1 MSNRTPLTEIG
12 EMRISLSDRSFFFKP
27 SFRAMNEIGTPKE
40 IVEVYAKLNGI
51 DYVSPLQHVEYLPF
65 GAQMQ
70 VMKTI
75 SKPVYGRHVLSAA
88 YIVMQSCCEDDIS
101 VLIGG
106 WKPTPRGVRYVP
118 GVMPIGGTGHL
129 PGGTGG
135 IIEIARSLMEHG
147 IIGKSPLK
155 VPERLEEQ
163 GKKTTNEFH
172 ASQYIISARTHFDM
186 TRDEAENLSMT
197 EFQMMIKNKY
207 PEPKGLTKEERAAE
221 YDQAK
226 ADRERMKALAERKAK
241 KARNT

>member
-40 IVEVYAKLNGI
+40 IVEVYARLNGI
-51 DYVSPLQHVEYLPF
+51 DYVAPLQHVEYLPF
-65 GAQMQ
+65 GAQIQ

-88 YIVMQSCCEDDIS
+88 YIVMQSCCEDDAS

-118 GVMPIGGTGHL
+118 GIMPVSD
-129 PGGTGG
+129 
-135 IIEIARSLMEHG
+135 IIIIARNLMQHG
-147 IIGKSPLK
+147 VIGKSPLK

-186 TRDEAENLSMT
+186 TRDDAENLSMT

>member
-51 DYVSPLQHVEYLPF
+51 DYVAPLQHVEYLPF

-106 WKPTPRGVRYVP
+106 WKPTPRGVRYIP
-118 GVMPIGGTGHL
+118 GIMPVSD
-129 PGGTGG
+129 
-135 IIEIARSLMEHG
+135 IIIIARNLMQHG

>member
-51 DYVSPLQHVEYLPF
+51 DYVAPLQHVEYLPF

-70 VMKTI
+70 VMKAI

-118 GVMPIGGTGHL
+118 GIMPVSD
-129 PGGTGG
+129 
-135 IIEIARSLMEHG
+135 IIIIALNLMQHG

>member
-1 MSNRTPLTEIG
+1 
-12 EMRISLSDRSFFFKP
+12 MRISLSDRSFFFKP

-51 DYVSPLQHVEYLPF
+51 DYVAPLQQVEYLPF

-118 GVMPIGGTGHL
+118 GVMPVSD
-129 PGGTGG
+129 
-135 IIEIARSLMEHG
+135 IIIIARNLMQHG
-147 IIGKSPLK
+147 VIGKSPLK

-186 TRDEAENLSMT
+186 TRDDAENLSMT

>member
-40 IVEVYAKLNGI
+40 IVEVYARLNGI
-51 DYVSPLQHVEYLPF
+51 DYVAPLQHVEYLPF

-118 GVMPIGGTGHL
+118 GIMPVSD
-129 PGGTGG
+129 
-135 IIEIARSLMEHG
+135 IIIIARNLMQHG

-186 TRDEAENLSMT
+186 TRDEAENMSMT

>member
-27 SFRAMNEIGTPKE
+27 SFRSMNEIGTPKE

-51 DYVSPLQHVEYLPF
+51 DYVAPLQHVEYLPF

-118 GVMPIGGTGHL
+118 GIMPVSD
-129 PGGTGG
+129 
-135 IIEIARSLMEHG
+135 IIIIARNLIQHG

-186 TRDEAENLSMT
+186 TREEAENLSMT

-221 YDQAK
+221 YEQAK

>member
-51 DYVSPLQHVEYLPF
+51 DYVAPLQHVEYLPF

-75 SKPVYGRHVLSAA
+75 SKPVFGRHVLSAA

-118 GVMPIGGTGHL
+118 GIMPVSD
-129 PGGTGG
+129 
-135 IIEIARSLMEHG
+135 IIIIARNLMQHG

>member
-12 EMRISLSDRSFFFKP
+12 EMRISLSDKSFFFKP

-40 IVEVYAKLNGI
+40 IVEVYARLNGI
-51 DYVSPLQHVEYLPF
+51 DYVAPLQHVEYLPF

-118 GVMPIGGTGHL
+118 GIMPVSD
-129 PGGTGG
+129 
-135 IIEIARSLMEHG
+135 IIIIARNLMQHG

-163 GKKTTNEFH
+163 GKKTTSEFH

>member
-51 DYVSPLQHVEYLPF
+51 DYVAPLQRVEYLPF

-88 YIVMQSCCEDDIS
+88 YIVMQSCCEDDVS

-118 GVMPIGGTGHL
+118 GIMPVSD
-129 PGGTGG
+129 
-135 IIEIARSLMEHG
+135 IIIIARNLMQHG

-241 KARNT
+241 K

>member
-51 DYVSPLQHVEYLPF
+51 DYVAPLQHVEYLPF

-70 VMKTI
+70 VMKTV

-118 GVMPIGGTGHL
+118 GIMPVSD
-129 PGGTGG
+129 
-135 IIEIARSLMEHG
+135 IIIIARNLMQHG

>member
-40 IVEVYAKLNGI
+40 IVEVYARLNGI
-51 DYVSPLQHVEYLPF
+51 DYVAPLQHVEYLPF

-88 YIVMQSCCEDDIS
+88 YIVMQSCCEDDAS

-118 GVMPIGGTGHL
+118 GIMPVSD
-129 PGGTGG
+129 
-135 IIEIARSLMEHG
+135 IIIIARNLMEHG

-207 PEPKGLTKEERAAE
+207 PEPKGLTKEERSAE

>member
-51 DYVSPLQHVEYLPF
+51 DYVAPLQHVEYLPF
-65 GAQMQ
+65 GAHMQ

-118 GVMPIGGTGHL
+118 GIMPVSD
-129 PGGTGG
+129 
-135 IIEIARSLMEHG
+135 IIIIARNLMQHG

-186 TRDEAENLSMT
+186 TRDDAENLSMT

>member
-51 DYVSPLQHVEYLPF
+51 DYVAPLQHVEYLPF

-75 SKPVYGRHVLSAA
+75 SKPVYGRHVLNAA

-118 GVMPIGGTGHL
+118 GIMPVSD
-129 PGGTGG
+129 
-135 IIEIARSLMEHG
+135 IIIIARNLMQHG

>member
-1 MSNRTPLTEIG
+1 MNRTPLTDIG
-12 EMRISLSDRSFFFKP
+12 EMRISLADTSFFFKP
-27 SFRAMNEIGTPKE
+27 SFGAMSSIGTPKE
-40 IVEVYAKLNGI
+40 IVEVYARLNGI
-51 DYVSPLQHVEYLPF
+51 DYVAPLQHVEYLPF

-88 YIVMQSCCEDDIS
+88 YIVMQSCCEDDVS
-101 VLIGG
+101 VLIGE

-118 GVMPIGGTGHL
+118 GIMPVSD
-129 PGGTGG
+129 
-135 IIEIARSLMEHG
+135 IIIIARNLMQHG

>member
-51 DYVSPLQHVEYLPF
+51 DYVAPLQHVEYLPF

-88 YIVMQSCCEDDIS
+88 YIVMQSCCEDDVS

-118 GVMPIGGTGHL
+118 GIMPVSD
-129 PGGTGG
+129 
-135 IIEIARSLMEHG
+135 IIIIARNLMQHG

-186 TRDEAENLSMT
+186 SRDEAENLSMT

>member
-51 DYVSPLQHVEYLPF
+51 DYVAPLQHVEYLPF

-75 SKPVYGRHVLSAA
+75 GKPVYGRHVLSAA
-88 YIVMQSCCEDDIS
+88 YIVMQSCCEDDVS

-118 GVMPIGGTGHL
+118 GIMPVSD
-129 PGGTGG
+129 
-135 IIEIARSLMEHG
+135 IIIIARNLMQHG

-241 KARNT
+241 KARNK

>member
-51 DYVSPLQHVEYLPF
+51 DYVAPLQHVEYLPF

-88 YIVMQSCCEDDIS
+88 YIVMQSCCEDDVS

-106 WKPTPRGVRYVP
+106 WKPTPRGVRYGP
-118 GVMPIGGTGHL
+118 GIMPVSD
-129 PGGTGG
+129 
-135 IIEIARSLMEHG
+135 IIIIARNLMQHG

>member
-12 EMRISLSDRSFFFKP
+12 EMRISLADRSFFFKP

-51 DYVSPLQHVEYLPF
+51 DYVAPLQHVEYLPF

-118 GVMPIGGTGHL
+118 GIMPVSD
-129 PGGTGG
+129 
-135 IIEIARSLMEHG
+135 IIIIARNLMQHG

-163 GKKTTNEFH
+163 SKKTTNEFH

>member
-27 SFRAMNEIGTPKE
+27 SFRAMNSIGTPKE
-40 IVEVYAKLNGI
+40 IVEVYARLNGI
-51 DYVSPLQHVEYLPF
+51 DYVAPLQHVEYLPF

-118 GVMPIGGTGHL
+118 GIMPVSD
-129 PGGTGG
+129 
-135 IIEIARSLMEHG
+135 IIIIARNLMQHG

-186 TRDEAENLSMT
+186 SRDEAENLSMT
-197 EFQMMIKNKY
+197 EFQIMIKNKY

>member
-40 IVEVYAKLNGI
+40 IVEVYARLNGI
-51 DYVSPLQHVEYLPF
+51 DYVAPLQHVEYLPF

-118 GVMPIGGTGHL
+118 GIMPVSD
-129 PGGTGG
+129 
-135 IIEIARSLMEHG
+135 IIIIARNLMQHG

-241 KARNT
+241 KARNA

>member
-51 DYVSPLQHVEYLPF
+51 DYVAPLQHVECLPF

-70 VMKTI
+70 IMKTI

-118 GVMPIGGTGHL
+118 GIMPVSD
-129 PGGTGG
+129 
-135 IIEIARSLMEHG
+135 IIIIARNLMQHG

-226 ADRERMKALAERKAK
+226 ADRERMKVLAERKAK

>member
-1 MSNRTPLTEIG
+1 MQNMSNRTPLTEIG

-51 DYVSPLQHVEYLPF
+51 DYVAPLQHVEYLPF

-70 VMKTI
+70 VVKTI

-106 WKPTPRGVRYVP
+106 WKPTPRGVRYIP
-118 GVMPIGGTGHL
+118 GVMPVSD
-129 PGGTGG
+129 
-135 IIEIARSLMEHG
+135 IIIIARNLMQHG

-163 GKKTTNEFH
+163 GKRTTNEFH

>member
-51 DYVSPLQHVEYLPF
+51 DYVAPLQQVEYLPF

-118 GVMPIGGTGHL
+118 GIMPVSD
-129 PGGTGG
+129 
-135 IIEIARSLMEHG
+135 IIIIARNLMQHG

>member
-27 SFRAMNEIGTPKE
+27 SFRAINEIGTPKE

-51 DYVSPLQHVEYLPF
+51 DYVAPLQHVEYLPF

-118 GVMPIGGTGHL
+118 GIMPVSD
-129 PGGTGG
+129 
-135 IIEIARSLMEHG
+135 IIIIARNLMQHG

>member
-51 DYVSPLQHVEYLPF
+51 DYVAPLQHVEYLPF

-118 GVMPIGGTGHL
+118 GIMPVSD
-129 PGGTGG
+129 
-135 IIEIARSLMEHG
+135 IIIIARNLMQHG

-241 KARNT
+241 KTRNT

>member
-12 EMRISLSDRSFFFKP
+12 EMRISLADKSFFFKP

-40 IVEVYAKLNGI
+40 IVEVYARLNGI
-51 DYVSPLQHVEYLPF
+51 DYVAPLQHVEYLPF

-70 VMKTI
+70 IMKTI

-88 YIVMQSCCEDDIS
+88 YIVMQSCCEDDVS

-106 WKPTPRGVRYVP
+106 WKPTPRGVRYAP
-118 GVMPIGGTGHL
+118 GIMPVSD
-129 PGGTGG
+129 
-135 IIEIARSLMEHG
+135 IIIIARNLMQHG

-186 TRDEAENLSMT
+186 SRDEAENLSMT

-207 PEPKGLTKEERAAE
+207 PEPKGLTKEERTAE

>member
-40 IVEVYAKLNGI
+40 IVEVYARLNGI
-51 DYVSPLQHVEYLPF
+51 DYVAPLQHVEYLPF

-70 VMKTI
+70 VMKTL

-106 WKPTPRGVRYVP
+106 WRPTPRGVRYVP
-118 GVMPIGGTGHL
+118 GIMPVSD
-129 PGGTGG
+129 
-135 IIEIARSLMEHG
+135 IIIIARNLMQHG

-197 EFQMMIKNKY
+197 EFQMMIKKKY

-221 YDQAK
+221 DDQAK

>member
-51 DYVSPLQHVEYLPF
+51 DYVTPLQHVEYLPF

-88 YIVMQSCCEDDIS
+88 YIVMQSCCEDDVS

-118 GVMPIGGTGHL
+118 GIMPVGD
-129 PGGTGG
+129 
-135 IIEIARSLMEHG
+135 IIIIARNLMQHG

-226 ADRERMKALAERKAK
+226 ADRERMKVLAERKAK

>member
-12 EMRISLSDRSFFFKP
+12 EMRISLSDRSFFLKP

-40 IVEVYAKLNGI
+40 IVEVYARLNGI
-51 DYVSPLQHVEYLPF
+51 DYVAPLQHVEYLPF

-118 GVMPIGGTGHL
+118 GIMPVSD
-129 PGGTGG
+129 
-135 IIEIARSLMEHG
+135 IIIIARNLMQHG

>member
-40 IVEVYAKLNGI
+40 IVEVYARLNGI
-51 DYVSPLQHVEYLPF
+51 DYVAPLQHVEYLPF

-118 GVMPIGGTGHL
+118 GIMPVSD
-129 PGGTGG
+129 
-135 IIEIARSLMEHG
+135 IIIIARNLMQHG

>member
-40 IVEVYAKLNGI
+40 IVEVYARLNGI
-51 DYVSPLQHVEYLPF
+51 DYVAPLQHVEYLPF
-65 GAQMQ
+65 GAQMH

-88 YIVMQSCCEDDIS
+88 YIVMQSCCEDDVS

-118 GVMPIGGTGHL
+118 GIMPVSD
-129 PGGTGG
+129 
-135 IIEIARSLMEHG
+135 IIIIARNLMQHG

-186 TRDEAENLSMT
+186 TRNEAENLSMT

>member
-1 MSNRTPLTEIG
+1 MTNRTPLTEIG

-51 DYVSPLQHVEYLPF
+51 DYVAPLQHVEYLPF

-88 YIVMQSCCEDDIS
+88 YIVMQSCCEDDVS

-118 GVMPIGGTGHL
+118 GIMPVSD
-129 PGGTGG
+129 
-135 IIEIARSLMEHG
+135 IIIIARNLMQHG

>member
-12 EMRISLSDRSFFFKP
+12 EMRISLSDKSFFFKP

-51 DYVSPLQHVEYLPF
+51 DYVAPLQHVEYLPF

-118 GVMPIGGTGHL
+118 GIMPVSD
-129 PGGTGG
+129 
-135 IIEIARSLMEHG
+135 IIIIARNLMQHG

>member
-51 DYVSPLQHVEYLPF
+51 DYVAPLQHVEYLPF

-88 YIVMQSCCEDDIS
+88 YIVMQSCCEDDVS

-118 GVMPIGGTGHL
+118 GIMPVSD
-129 PGGTGG
+129 
-135 IIEIARSLMEHG
+135 IIIIARNLMQHG

-186 TRDEAENLSMT
+186 TREDAENLSMT

>member
-51 DYVSPLQHVEYLPF
+51 DYVAPLQHVEYLPF

-88 YIVMQSCCEDDIS
+88 YIVMQSCCEDDVS

-106 WKPTPRGVRYVP
+106 WKPTPLGVRYVP
-118 GVMPIGGTGHL
+118 GIMPVRD
-129 PGGTGG
+129 
-135 IIEIARSLMEHG
+135 IIIIARNLMQHG

>member
-27 SFRAMNEIGTPKE
+27 SFRAMNEIGTPTE

-51 DYVSPLQHVEYLPF
+51 DYVAPLQHVEYLLF

-118 GVMPIGGTGHL
+118 GIMPVSD
-129 PGGTGG
+129 
-135 IIEIARSLMEHG
+135 IIIIARNLMQHG

>member
-51 DYVSPLQHVEYLPF
+51 DYVAPLQHVEYLPF

-88 YIVMQSCCEDDIS
+88 YIVMQSCCEDDVS

-106 WKPTPRGVRYVP
+106 WEPTPRGVRYVP
-118 GVMPIGGTGHL
+118 GMMPVSD
-129 PGGTGG
+129 
-135 IIEIARSLMEHG
+135 IIIIARNLMQHG

-186 TRDEAENLSMT
+186 SRDEAENLSMT